1 MIFIFLHFPK
11 EFFMLY
17 PVVKTVLEKSENCL
31 SYKPVTKVT
40 LTLLVPDTL
49 RTYIKPSAEPREVTC
64 DSFRGGGSQMSML
77 SGSTDGEFAVGLLS
91 AIATVLPVPI
101 VGIYNMWKRKGSC
114 LEKLRSVVK
123 PTDRWGPATFK
134 MRKVWLNRYSGTL
147 TAETVSDF
155 GSSIFSRDSLKD
167 DFHYV
172 TAHMTTH
179 HPIGTHRSFFTATC
193 PTIQV
198 KESPPPLPQPE
209 AGLVAAAEST
219 GVDLPVGSPLSTDLE
234 ERESCVDVSVT
245 PPPGTLGSPNEMG
258 SDKTPGGS
266 SLQGVA
272 D

>member
-1 MIFIFLHFPK
+1 
-11 EFFMLY
+11 
-17 PVVKTVLEKSENCL
+17 
-31 SYKPVTKVT
+31 
-40 LTLLVPDTL
+40 
-49 RTYIKPSAEPREVTC
+49 
-64 DSFRGGGSQMSML
+64 MSML